1 MTVSKAQH
9 YVARPD
15 LLKKLEEFRNT
26 PAIKVLIGVRRCGK
40 STVLQMFSDSL
51 RAKGVP
57 ESNLFY
63 RRFDSFDTPIDYD
76 AAALYDDLKKA
87 MDNASG
93 DYPMTVMLDEI
104 QDIDGWEKIVR
115 RLHTRDNTDVYI
127 TGSNANLLSSDL
139 ATYLTGRYVEIPVY
153 PLSFKEYCAFSKAD
167 EPNLKTASTSLDSMD
182 STDSNDSVARS
193 TTTERLFNEF
203 LRFGGMP
210 GLFALK
216 TRTTTTVG
224 TELQSIYDSIV
235 FKDVAQHNNI
245 RNLGVLEK
253 VSRFLFATSGS
264 LFSTRKVVNTLK
276 SAGESISTTSLNSY
290 VEGLEKAFLVY
301 RAEQTDIQG
310 KAMLRPLSK
319 FYPVDVGFR
328 NLTADF
334 SSRDLGARL
343 ECVVYMELRRRGYSV
358 SIGTGDNTEIDFIA
372 TKNDMAASKKMY
384 IQVTASMLEETTS
397 QRELAPLL
405 KLTDA
410 FPRIVITLDSYSAG
424 TTPEGI
430 TIVNALD
437 WLLR

>member
-1 MTVSKAQH
+1 MTISKAQN
-9 YVARPD
+9 YILRPD
-15 LLKKLEEFRNT
+15 LLKHLELFRNT
-26 PAIKVLIGVRRCGK
+26 PDVKVLIGVRRCGK
-40 STVLQMFSDSL
+40 STVLEMFADSL
-51 RAKGVP
+51 RAENVP
-57 ESNLFY
+57 EANLFY

-76 AAALYDDLKKA
+76 AATLYSELKEAMSKA
-87 MDNASG
+87 DGN
-93 DYPMTVMLDEI
+93 YPMTVMLDEI
-104 QDIDGWEKIVR
+104 QDVEGWEKIVR
-115 RLHTRDNTDVYI
+115 RLHTRENTDVYI

-153 PLSFKEYCAFSKAD
+153 PLSFKEYCDFSKAENKQHTHGKRAKETASD
-167 EPNLKTASTSLDSMD
+167 PKTAPSR
-182 STDSNDSVARS
+182 NAPN
-193 TTTERLFNEF
+193 EQQFNEF

-210 GLFALK
+210 GLFAL
-216 TRTTTTVG
+216 RTKNTTTVG

-276 SAGESISTTSLNSY
+276 SAGESISSTSLNSY

-301 RAEQTDIQG
+301 RAEQTDLQG
-310 KAMLRPLSK
+310 KAMLRPMSK

-328 NLTADF
+328 NLTTDF
-334 SSRDLGARL
+334 SKRDLGARL
-343 ECVVYMELRRRGYSV
+343 ECVVYMELRRRGYNV
-358 SIGTGDNTEIDFIA
+358 SIGTGDDTEIDFIA
-372 TKNDMAASKKMY
+372 TKNDLVKSEKLY

-405 KLTDA
+405 NLTDA
-410 FPRIVITLDSYSAG
+410 FPRIIITLDSYSAG

-430 TIVNALD
+430 NIINAVD
-437 WLLR
+437 WLLQ

>member
-1 MTVSKAQH
+1 MTVLKVQN
-9 YVARPD
+9 YIPRPD
-15 LLKKLEEFRNT
+15 LLKRLEMFRNT
-26 PAIKVLIGVRRCGK
+26 PDIKVLIGVRRCGK
-40 STVLQMFSDSL
+40 STVLQMFADFL
-51 RAKGVP
+51 RTENVP
-57 ESNLFY
+57 KANLFY

-76 AAALYDDLKKA
+76 VITLYNELQTA
-87 MDNASG
+87 MDKADNN
-93 DYPMTVMLDEI
+93 YPMTVMLDEI

-115 RLHTRDNTDVYI
+115 RLHTRENTDVYI

-153 PLSFKEYCAFSKAD
+153 PLSFKEYCVFSKA
-167 EPNLKTASTSLDSMD
+167 ENKHHTSSKTAKKTATDPETALSRNV
-182 STDSNDSVARS
+182 STDQQ
-193 TTTERLFNEF
+193 FNEF

-210 GLFALK
+210 GLFAL
-216 TRTTTTVG
+216 RARNTTTVG

-290 VEGLEKAFLVY
+290 VDGLEKAFLVY
-301 RAEQTDIQG
+301 RAEQTNIQG
-310 KAMLRPLSK
+310 KSMLRPMSK

-328 NLTADF
+328 NLATDF
-334 SSRDLGARL
+334 SQRDLGARL
-343 ECVVYMELRRRGYSV
+343 ECVVYMELRRRGYNV
-358 SIGTGDNTEIDFIA
+358 AIGTDDDTEIDFIA
-372 TKNDMAASKKMY
+372 TKNDLVKSEKLY

-405 KLTDA
+405 NLTDA
-410 FPRIVITLDSYSAG
+410 FPRIVITLDSYSSG
-424 TTPEGI
+424 MTPEGI
-430 TIVNALD
+430 NIVNAVD
-437 WLLR
+437 WLLQ